1 MANSYLTRTNSATG
15 STTLATI
22 SMWIKLS
29 SISTDQALWEM
40 YADNSNYFR
49 IRYGSDSTIR
59 LQSDIS
65 NSTILDKRT
74 TRKFKDVNG
83 FYHIVVQINL
93 ADSTAEDK
101 IKLYINGERE
111 TLFSTNTN
119 TSATSGNWVGGGNS
133 FNTTIGRHP
142 SDAAYLQ
149 GYISHYC
156 FVDGTVVAPTVF
168 GETESTSGIWKF
180 KSPTG
185 VTFGTNGF
193 HLKFENS
200 GSLGN
205 DSAGSNNLTVN
216 GNLRQSIDT
225 PTIVYPTWNTG
236 YRSGA
241 SFTNGNLTYT
251 SPSNNPVFGSL
262 TSMGV
267 TKGKWYAECKYT
279 AGSNHYLILGVADDN
294 FATLYDLGSANAS
307 DLGKNGTTGS
317 IAYVVNTGAYRI
329 NNNNTSWGS
338 AGGDGDIL
346 MMAMDHDNDKLY
358 FGVNGVWGASSNPE
372 TGSNGIDV
380 SSVLT
385 GDTWFF
391 GVTNDTSGTETVAD
405 FNFGAGLF
413 GATAIT
419 SAGLNGNGSLFEYN
433 VPSGY
438 YALNTKNLNTYG

>member
-1 MANSYLTRTNSATG
+1 MKQNQHL
-15 STTLATI
+15 
-22 SMWIKLS
+22 
-29 SISTDQALWEM
+29 
-40 YADNSNYFR
+40 
-49 IRYGSDSTIR
+49 
-59 LQSDIS
+59 
-65 NSTILDKRT
+65 
-74 TRKFKDVNG
+74 
-83 FYHIVVQINL
+83 
-93 ADSTAEDK
+93 
-101 IKLYINGERE
+101 
-111 TLFSTNTN
+111 
-119 TSATSGNWVGGGNS
+119 
-133 FNTTIGRHP
+133 
-142 SDAAYLQ
+142 
-149 GYISHYC
+149 
-156 FVDGTVVAPTVF
+156 VF
-168 GETESTSGIWKF
+168 
-180 KSPTG
+180 
-185 VTFGTNGF
+185 
-193 HLKFENS
+193 
-200 GSLGN
+200 
-205 DSAGSNNLTVN
+205 

>member
-180 KSPTG
+180 K
-185 VTFGTNGF
+185 
-193 HLKFENS
+193 
-200 GSLGN
+200 
-205 DSAGSNNLTVN
+205 
-216 GNLRQSIDT
+216 
-225 PTIVYPTWNTG
+225 TIN
-236 YRSGA
+236 
-241 SFTNGNLTYT
+241 
-251 SPSNNPVFGSL
+251 
-262 TSMGV
+262 
-267 TKGKWYAECKYT
+267 
-279 AGSNHYLILGVADDN
+279 
-294 FATLYDLGSANAS
+294 
-307 DLGKNGTTGS
+307 
-317 IAYVVNTGAYRI
+317 
-329 NNNNTSWGS
+329 
-338 AGGDGDIL
+338 
-346 MMAMDHDNDKLY
+346 
-358 FGVNGVWGASSNPE
+358 
-372 TGSNGIDV
+372 
-380 SSVLT
+380 
-385 GDTWFF
+385 
-391 GVTNDTSGTETVAD
+391 
-405 FNFGAGLF
+405 
-413 GATAIT
+413 
-419 SAGLNGNGSLFEYN
+419 
-433 VPSGY
+433 
-438 YALNTKNLNTYG
+438 